1 MSELSKAYEPQSVE
15 EKWYSWWIEN
25 GLFTADP
32 ASPKP
37 AYSIVIPPPNV
48 TGVLTLGHV
57 LNNTLQDI
65 LARRARQTGHEVL
78 WLPGTDH
85 AGIATQTV
93 VERKLRKEEKKTRHD
108 LGRDKFL
115 ERVWEWKEKHG
126 GIIINQL
133 KKLGCSCDWTRER
146 FTMDETYARKVQ
158 EVFVDLHAKG
168 LIYRGKRMVNWC
180 PVSLTALSD
189 EEVIPKNQRGF
200 FYHYKV
206 EVVEKPGTFLEIAT
220 TRPETIM
227 ADAAVA
233 VNPRDPRYTA
243 LIGLHVRRPL
253 PANVEALLPI
263 IGDEAVDFEFG
274 TGVLKVTPAHDK
286 TDYEI
291 GLRHNLPVVDIFNP
305 DATLNDLAGEEFAGL
320 DRFEARAKAVDKLR
334 ELGLLVKEEPH
345 ENNVG
350 FSERADVPIEPRLS
364 EQWFL
369 KYPKTAEA
377 RDAVRNHLIRFFPD
391 RWEKVYDHWLE
402 NIQDWCI
409 SRQLWWGHRIP
420 VWYRQETVGQAS
432 RLPSENDRG
441 RDARATSGGAGV
453 SPAMAPVYFDEL
465 GEFQITSR
473 RLPHW
478 EQEGSTYFVTFRLAD
493 SLPESKVAELRHER
507 ELWLACAP
515 ENPTDEDHKAFN
527 LLFSKK
533 LELWLDAGM
542 GSCLLKDESASG
554 IVEGALRHFD
564 GERYELRAWSVMP
577 NHVHVVFTPKA
588 GHTLKEILHSW
599 KSFTAHEL
607 NKLQGTAGPVW
618 LGESYDHIVRTD
630 EELWQTIDY
639 VESNASQAGLKKIRQ
654 SHTLQLGQASRLPI
668 ESQRGRD
675 AHATSCG
682 AGVPPAIEIRCQIDS
697 PGEEWVQDS
706 DVLDTWF
713 SSWLWA
719 HETMDAAAL
728 KKFFPTSVLVTGP
741 DIIFFWVARM
751 IMASLE
757 YTGQVPFKDVYFTGI
772 IRDKQGRK
780 MSKSLGNSPDPLD
793 LIAKYGAD
801 GIRFGLLRIA
811 PQGQDIKFD
820 EQQIVEGRNFCNKLW
835 NACRFRQMQGPLDPK
850 ADPSR
855 HDLSLF
861 ACDLLA
867 RLDATIRR
875 VNDGYESYR
884 FSDIAQALYD
894 FVWGDFCDRFIEVA
908 KSDFA
913 SESPR
918 RAGTLATL
926 DYTIKRILQ
935 LLHPYA
941 PFITEELW
949 SGLGLG
955 TESLMHSG
963 WPEASTFVADP
974 SSEAVFAAVSQ
985 ARNIRAT
992 YGIPGNK
999 RLPWQLTPAAD
1010 WVKDEL
1016 PVLSIL
1022 LHAES
1027 LTFCEFAPQGH
1038 AACPTDIGTIYL
1050 PLEGII
1056 DPATEK
1062 KRLDGE
1068 ITKVEA
1074 EIEKVARKLA
1084 SETFVQNAPAEVVA
1098 DHRQRQQ
1105 DWIAKLAELQKA
1117 RNALG

>member
-15 EKWYSWWIEN
+15 EKWYSHWLEC
-25 GLFTADP
+25 GHFTADP

-108 LGRDKFL
+108 LGRDEFL
-115 ERVWEWKEKHG
+115 KRVWEWKDKHG

-146 FTMDETYARKVQ
+146 FTMDDAYARKVQ

-189 EEVIPKNQRGF
+189 EEVIPKTQKSF
-200 FYHYKV
+200 FYHYRV

-233 VNPRDPRYTA
+233 VNPEDPRYAA

-291 GLRHNLPVVDIFNP
+291 GLRHNLPVIDIFNP
-305 DATLNDLAGEEFAGL
+305 DATLNELAGEEFAGL
-320 DRFEARAKAVDKLR
+320 DRFEARTEAVAKLQ

-369 KYPKTAEA
+369 KYPNPAES

-420 VWYRQETVGQAS
+420 VWY
-432 RLPSENDRG
+432 P
-441 RDARATSGGAGV
+441 AG
-453 SPAMAPVYFDEL
+453 
-465 GEFQITSR
+465 
-473 RLPHW
+473 
-478 EQEGSTYFVTFRLAD
+478 
-493 SLPESKVAELRHER
+493 
-507 ELWLACAP
+507 
-515 ENPTDEDHKAFN
+515 
-527 LLFSKK
+527 
-533 LELWLDAGM
+533 
-542 GSCLLKDESASG
+542 
-554 IVEGALRHFD
+554 
-564 GERYELRAWSVMP
+564 
-577 NHVHVVFTPKA
+577 
-588 GHTLKEILHSW
+588 
-599 KSFTAHEL
+599 
-607 NKLQGTAGPVW
+607 
-618 LGESYDHIVRTD
+618 
-630 EELWQTIDY
+630 
-639 VESNASQAGLKKIRQ
+639 NAKCEMWDVK
-654 SHTLQLGQASRLPI
+654 
-668 ESQRGRD
+668 
-675 AHATSCG
+675 
-682 AGVPPAIEIRCQIDS
+682 CQIES
-697 PGEEWVQDS
+697 PGEGWVQDP

-719 HETMDAAAL
+719 HETMEPAAL

-757 YTGQVPFKDVYFTGI
+757 YTGQIPFRDVYFTGI

-793 LIAKYGAD
+793 LIAKFGAD

-820 EQQIVEGRNFCNKLW
+820 DQQIVEGRNFCNKLW
-835 NACRFRQMQGPLDPK
+835 NACRFRQMQGSLDPQ
-850 ADPSR
+850 ADPSK
-855 HDLSLF
+855 HELSLF
-861 ACDLLA
+861 ARDLLA

-875 VNDGYESYR
+875 VNEGYEAYK

-913 SESPR
+913 TDSPR

-926 DYTIKRILQ
+926 DYTIKRVLQ

-949 SGLGLG
+949 HGLSFG
-955 TESLMHSG
+955 TESIQFSG
-963 WPEASTFVADP
+963 WPEPANCNADP
-974 SSEAVFAAVSQ
+974 RSEAVFSAVSA
-985 ARNIRAT
+985 ARNLRST
-992 YGIPGNK
+992 YGIQSNR
-999 RLPWQLTPAAD
+999 RLPWQLAPASD
-1010 WVKDEL
+1010 WVKNEL
-1016 PVLSIL
+1016 PVLAIL
-1022 LHAES
+1022 LHSETIT
-1027 LTFCEFAPQGH
+1027 LCEAAPQGH

-1056 DPATEK
+1056 DPATEA

-1068 ITKVEA
+1068 IRKVEA
-1074 EIEKVARKLA
+1074 EIEKVAKKLS

-1105 DWIAKLAELQKA
+1105 DWLAKLSELQKA
-1117 RNALG
+1117 ITALG

>member
-1 MSELSKAYEPQSVE
+1 MSELQKAYEPQAVE
-15 EKWYSWWIEN
+15 EKWYSWWIEQ
-25 GLFTADP
+25 GHFTADP
-32 ASPKP
+32 SSPKP

-115 ERVWEWKEKHG
+115 KRVWEWKEKHG

-146 FTMDETYARKVQ
+146 FTMDEAYARKVQ
-158 EVFVDLHAKG
+158 EVFVNLHTKG
-168 LIYRGKRMVNWC
+168 MIYRGKRMVNWC

-189 EEVIPKNQRGF
+189 EEVIPKNQRSF

-233 VNPRDPRYTA
+233 VNPKDPRYTA

-253 PANVEALLPI
+253 PTGVEALLPI

-291 GLRHNLPVVDIFNP
+291 GLRHDLPVVDIFNP
-305 DATLNDLAGEEFAGL
+305 DATLNDLAGDEFAGL
-320 DRFEARAKAVDKLR
+320 DRFEARTKAVDKLR

-420 VWYRQETVGQAS
+420 VWYPA
-432 RLPSENDRG
+432 EN
-441 RDARATSGGAGV
+441 AQ
-453 SPAMAPVYFDEL
+453 
-465 GEFQITSR
+465 GE
-473 RLPHW
+473 
-478 EQEGSTYFVTFRLAD
+478 
-493 SLPESKVAELRHER
+493 
-507 ELWLACAP
+507 
-515 ENPTDEDHKAFN
+515 
-527 LLFSKK
+527 
-533 LELWLDAGM
+533 M
-542 GSCLLKDESASG
+542 GNVK
-554 IVEGALRHFD
+554 
-564 GERYELRAWSVMP
+564 
-577 NHVHVVFTPKA
+577 
-588 GHTLKEILHSW
+588 
-599 KSFTAHEL
+599 
-607 NKLQGTAGPVW
+607 
-618 LGESYDHIVRTD
+618 
-630 EELWQTIDY
+630 
-639 VESNASQAGLKKIRQ
+639 
-654 SHTLQLGQASRLPI
+654 
-668 ESQRGRD
+668 
-675 AHATSCG
+675 
-682 AGVPPAIEIRCQIDS
+682 CQIES
-697 PGEEWVQDS
+697 PGEGWVQDS

-719 HETMDAAAL
+719 HETMEAAAL
-728 KKFFPTSVLVTGP
+728 AKFFPTSVLVTGP

-835 NACRFRQMQGPLDPK
+835 NACRFRQMQGPLDAN
-850 ADPSR
+850 ADPSQ
-855 HDLSLF
+855 HELSLF
-861 ACDLLA
+861 ASDLLA
-867 RLDATIRR
+867 RLDATTRR
-875 VNDGYESYR
+875 VNDGYEAYR

-908 KSDFA
+908 KSDFTTD
-913 SESPR
+913 SPR

-941 PFITEELW
+941 PFVTEELW
-949 SGLGLG
+949 NGLGLG

-963 WPEASTFVADP
+963 WPEVALFQTDP
-974 SSEAVFAAVSQ
+974 RSEAVFVAVSQ
-985 ARNIRAT
+985 ARNLRST
-992 YGIPGNK
+992 YGIPVNK

-1010 WVKDEL
+1010 WVKNEAS
-1016 PVLSIL
+1016 VLSNL
-1022 LHAES
+1022 LHSES
-1027 LTFCEFAPQGH
+1027 LTFCETAPQGH
-1038 AACPTDIGTIYL
+1038 AACPTHIGTIYL

-1062 KRLDGE
+1062 KRLNGE

-1084 SETFVQNAPAEVVA
+1084 SETFVQNAPADVVA
-1098 DHRQRQQ
+1098 EHRQRQQ
-1105 DWIAKLAELQKA
+1105 DWLNRLAELQRA
-1117 RNALG
+1117 QAGLE

>member
-1 MSELSKAYEPQSVE
+1 MPRVMSELHKAYEPQAVE
-15 EKWYSWWIEN
+15 DKWYSWWIEN

-108 LGRDKFL
+108 LGRDEFL
-115 ERVWEWKEKHG
+115 KRVWEWKEKHG

-146 FTMDETYARKVQ
+146 FTMDEAYARKVQ

-168 LIYRGKRMVNWC
+168 MIYRGKRMVNWC

-189 EEVIPKNQRGF
+189 EEVIPKNQKGF

-206 EVVEKPGTFLEIAT
+206 EVVEKPGTYLEIAT

-233 VNPRDPRYTA
+233 VNPKDPRYTA

-253 PANVEALLPI
+253 PAGVEALLPI

-291 GLRHNLPVVDIFNP
+291 GLRHSLPVVDIFNP

-320 DRFEARAKAVDKLR
+320 DRFEARTKAVDKLR

-369 KYPKTAEA
+369 RYPKTVEA
-377 RDAVRNHLIRFFPD
+377 RDAVRKHLIRFFPD

-420 VWYRQETVGQAS
+420 VWY
-432 RLPSENDRG
+432 P
-441 RDARATSGGAGV
+441 AG
-453 SPAMAPVYFDEL
+453 
-465 GEFQITSR
+465 
-473 RLPHW
+473 
-478 EQEGSTYFVTFRLAD
+478 
-493 SLPESKVAELRHER
+493 
-507 ELWLACAP
+507 
-515 ENPTDEDHKAFN
+515 
-527 LLFSKK
+527 
-533 LELWLDAGM
+533 
-542 GSCLLKDESASG
+542 
-554 IVEGALRHFD
+554 
-564 GERYELRAWSVMP
+564 
-577 NHVHVVFTPKA
+577 
-588 GHTLKEILHSW
+588 
-599 KSFTAHEL
+599 
-607 NKLQGTAGPVW
+607 
-618 LGESYDHIVRTD
+618 
-630 EELWQTIDY
+630 
-639 VESNASQAGLKKIRQ
+639 ESNAENAKCQ
-654 SHTLQLGQASRLPI
+654 I
-668 ESQRGRD
+668 ES
-675 AHATSCG
+675 
-682 AGVPPAIEIRCQIDS
+682 
-697 PGEEWVQDS
+697 PGDGWVQDS

-719 HETMDAAAL
+719 HETMEPAAL
-728 KKFFPTSVLVTGP
+728 AKFFPTSVLVTGP

-835 NACRFRQMQGPLDPK
+835 NACRFRQMQGPLDPNV
-850 ADPSR
+850 DPSK
-855 HDLSLF
+855 HELSLF
-861 ACDLLA
+861 ASDLLA
-867 RLDATIRR
+867 RLDAMIQR
-875 VNDGYESYR
+875 VNEGYEAYR

-913 SESPR
+913 TESPR

-955 TESLMHSG
+955 TDSLMHSG
-963 WPEASTFVADP
+963 WPQTAGFNADP
-974 SSEAVFAAVSQ
+974 RSTAIFAAVSQ

-999 RLPWQLTPAAD
+999 RLPWQLTPTAD
-1010 WVKDEL
+1010 WVKNEA

-1027 LTFCEFAPQGH
+1027 LTFCEAAPQGH

-1105 DWIAKLAELQKA
+1105 DWINRLAELQRA
-1117 RNALG
+1117 RAGLD

>member
-15 EKWYSWWIEN
+15 EKWYSDWLAR
-25 GLFTADP
+25 GHFTADP

-108 LGRDKFL
+108 LGREEFL
-115 ERVWEWKEKHG
+115 KRVWEWKDKHG

-146 FTMDETYARKVQ
+146 FTMDDAYARKVQ

-189 EEVIPKNQRGF
+189 EEVIPKTQKSF
-200 FYHYKV
+200 FYHYRV

-233 VNPRDPRYTA
+233 VNPKDPRYAA

-305 DATLNDLAGEEFAGL
+305 DATLNELAGEEFAGL
-320 DRFEARAKAVDKLR
+320 DRFEARTEAVAKLQ

-369 KYPKTAEA
+369 KYPKTAES

-420 VWYRQETVGQAS
+420 VWYK
-432 RLPSENDRG
+432 ND
-441 RDARATSGGAGV
+441 
-453 SPAMAPVYFDEL
+453 
-465 GEFQITSR
+465 QI
-473 RLPHW
+473 L
-478 EQEGSTYFVTFRLAD
+478 
-493 SLPESKVAELRHER
+493 
-507 ELWLACAP
+507 
-515 ENPTDEDHKAFN
+515 
-527 LLFSKK
+527 
-533 LELWLDAGM
+533 
-542 GSCLLKDESASG
+542 
-554 IVEGALRHFD
+554 
-564 GERYELRAWSVMP
+564 
-577 NHVHVVFTPKA
+577 
-588 GHTLKEILHSW
+588 
-599 KSFTAHEL
+599 
-607 NKLQGTAGPVW
+607 
-618 LGESYDHIVRTD
+618 
-630 EELWQTIDY
+630 
-639 VESNASQAGLKKIRQ
+639 
-654 SHTLQLGQASRLPI
+654 
-668 ESQRGRD
+668 
-675 AHATSCG
+675 
-682 AGVPPAIEIRCQIDS
+682 CQIES
-697 PGEEWVQDS
+697 PGEGWVQDS

-719 HETMDAAAL
+719 HDTMDDATRA
-728 KKFFPTSVLVTGP
+728 KFFPTSVLVTGP

-757 YTGQVPFKDVYFTGI
+757 YTGQIPFRDVYFTGI

-793 LIAKYGAD
+793 LIAKFGAD
-801 GIRFGLLRIA
+801 GLRFGLLRIA

-835 NACRFRQMQGPLDPK
+835 NACRFRQMQGALDPQ
-850 ADPSR
+850 ADPSK
-855 HDLSLF
+855 HELSLF
-861 ACDLLA
+861 ARDLLA

-875 VNDGYESYR
+875 VNEGYEAYR

-913 SESPR
+913 TDSPR
-918 RAGTLATL
+918 RTGTLATL

-949 SGLGLG
+949 HGLGFG
-955 TESLMHSG
+955 TETIMHSG
-963 WPEASTFVADP
+963 WPEPAEFAADP
-974 SSEAVFAAVSQ
+974 RSEAVFTAVTA
-985 ARNIRAT
+985 ARNLRAT
-992 YGIPGNK
+992 YGIQGNR
-999 RLPWQLTPAAD
+999 RLPWQLAPAAD

-1027 LTFCEFAPQGH
+1027 LVLCEKAPAGH
-1038 AACPTDIGTIYL
+1038 AACPTDLGTIYL

-1056 DPATEK
+1056 DPATEA

-1068 ITKVEA
+1068 IRKVEA
-1074 EIEKVARKLA
+1074 EIEKVAKKLS

-1117 RNALG
+1117 RTALG